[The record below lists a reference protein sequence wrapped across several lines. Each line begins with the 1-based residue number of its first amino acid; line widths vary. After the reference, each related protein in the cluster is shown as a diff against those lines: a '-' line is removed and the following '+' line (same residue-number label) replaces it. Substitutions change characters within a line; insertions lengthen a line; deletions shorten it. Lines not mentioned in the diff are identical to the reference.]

1 MAAAT
6 KLAMTSAVPAGRA
19 ALLTVE
25 EVAELRK
32 VPVSW
37 VYERTRSRGV
47 NRIPGFRL
55 ANTGAFRRRRYL
67 TGSSV
72 SGPGAARTDWEFVGA
87 EYVQRRLRTL
97 GWLRDFTMAC
107 GDSIPLPWQQFLM
120 AEILTG
126 EDRTAELCI
135 SDDICGTHNSIPPAG
150 LYLDEVA
157 DQ

>member
-32 VPVSW
+32 VPFSW

-67 TGSSV
+67 TV
-72 SGPGAARTDWEFVGA
+72 
-87 EYVQRRLRTL
+87 
-97 GWLRDFTMAC
+97 
-107 GDSIPLPWQQFLM
+107 
-120 AEILTG
+120 
-126 EDRTAELCI
+126 AELCI